1 MSDGGCVVTV
11 TRSDTTDGKYLDF
24 ASATANGIDISSA
37 GTYKLKKGTT
47 IICTIKSGKTADTAY
62 VKFNGSTVASCTG
75 NSIEGAKEKTWSFTL
90 ESDTEINFAVYYE
103 GDVAYMNTSNGTITI
118 TTT

>member
-11 TRSDTTDGKYLDF
+11 TRSDTTGGKYLDF

-75 NSIEGAKEKTWSFTL
+75 DNMVAKEKTWSFLL
-90 ESDTEINFAVYYE
+90 ESDTKINFAVYYE